1 MSTTSS
7 YPFVDIQ
14 ALVAAFGDT
23 MTQRGRTYAAED
35 RVLTLKFN
43 VETGR
48 LVGRVR
54 GSEDKIW
61 RASVTLHKTDAT
73 LGGVPIWDVDWATC
87 SCPVGVDCKHGAAL
101 IFDSNQRAVATSDV
115 LTAADL
121 ETSPETETA
130 TNGIPGLPWRQVVN
144 ELLPTI
150 DSDQEFTDVAL
161 GVEIDALHTE
171 PAGYR
176 TRFTWREATATD
188 LENHN
193 DLTVRLR
200 PLRVGARGGWI
211 KGNMN
216 WTLFD
221 LPFHQSANT
230 QFQFL
235 PEQHDALHELNQL
248 YTTSVSSL
256 GSNDVITLATINMPQ
271 MWDVLAKID
280 DAGIPLVPLQK
291 IINRVSITE
300 SARIIFDATETTDDD
315 VALSIQAQL
324 PSEALVPSGT
334 LGAIGL
340 YTIDYYPASAS
351 ADINVIPLQQPLSR
365 TVMDLIESPEPMI
378 IPADD
383 TQEFFDN
390 IYPVLAGVIPL
401 ASHDQ
406 SVELPDIPPSILELT
421 LEYFQATHQG
431 ERQDHARI
439 SARWDYL
446 GTEDQTEHRHQVL
459 EDIADELELTV
470 VPGKTTLIGAAA
482 ARFVDEAL
490 PVLQGHEYVRIV
502 ETADR
507 PAYTRLTGEPHIVI
521 NATQSEKND
530 WFDLG
535 FQVTIEDRSIPF
547 RQLFIALVRNQDSLL
562 LADGTYFSLK
572 NSAFDPLRKLL
583 EEASTLDDF
592 GADNPSISRFNAAL
606 LEDAEEAADT
616 FHADPA
622 IIAWQQALAVLRDA
636 TDIPTLKTPP
646 ALHAELRDYQHEGYE
661 WLSYL
666 YDLGLGGILADDMGL
681 GKTLQAIAMIARA
694 KAAGQTKPFLVIA
707 PSSVLAVWRDEVQRY
722 APDLE
727 VALVD
732 VSNLRRAESIAS
744 IRQRADIVVTSYA
757 IARLDEDFIAEHPWA
772 GLILDEAQFIKNHQT
787 KAHRAIRNFQA
798 GFKLAI
804 TGTPMENTLSDLWSI
819 FRLVVPGMLPR
830 YAKFRDDYL
839 RPIEAG
845 QRVARTEPAKDHD
858 VEERVQ
864 QQTRSRAAMTKLR
877 TKIRP
882 FMLRRTKES
891 VAAELPDKQEMVLQ
905 VPMEPAHE
913 QLYQQ
918 ILQRERKNVL
928 NLVADMDSNRM
939 SIFRSLTLMRM
950 LALDPSIVD
959 DEYAH
964 VPSSKLN
971 ELMDRLSEILPEG
984 HRVLIF
990 SQFTSFLARLGTQLD
1005 EREIDYAYLD
1015 GSTRNRAGA
1024 VEQFRSGDAPVF
1036 LISLRAGGFGLTL
1049 TEADYV
1055 FLLDPWWNPAV
1066 EAQAVD
1072 RAHRI
1077 GQDKNV
1083 MVYRMVS
1090 KGSIE
1095 EKVLA
1100 LQQQKVEMFAALTED
1115 DTAFAANV
1123 TADDIRAL
1131 FDDSPIGSGDAPDN
1145 VVEGS

>member
-1 MSTTSS
+1 MS

-14 ALVAAFGDT
+14 AVAAAFGDT
-23 MTQRGRTYAAED
+23 MTERGRNYAAQD

-43 VETGR
+43 EESGR

-61 RASVTLHKTDAT
+61 RASVNLRKTGGN
-73 LGGVPIWDVDWATC
+73 LGGIPVWDVDWATC

-101 IFDSNQRAVATSDV
+101 VFETNQRAVATSDV
-115 LTAADL
+115 LTAAHL
-121 ETSPETETA
+121 ESPQEA
-130 TNGIPGLPWRQVVN
+130 AGSDNGIPGLPWRQVIN

-150 DSDQEFTDVAL
+150 DSNQGFTDVGL
-161 GVEIDALHTE
+161 GVEIDALHSE

-176 TRFTWREATATD
+176 TRFTWREATPAD

-193 DLTVRLR
+193 DLTIRLR
-200 PLRVGARGGWI
+200 PLRIGARGGWI

-221 LPFHQSANT
+221 LPFHQSSHSE
-230 QFQFL
+230 FQFL

-256 GSNDVITLATINMPQ
+256 GSNDVITLSTINMPQ

-280 DAGIPLVPLQK
+280 NAGVPLVPLQK

-300 SARIIFDATETTDDD
+300 SARIIFDATETVDDD
-315 VALSIQAQL
+315 IALSIQAQL
-324 PSEALVPSGT
+324 PSEALVPAGT

-340 YTIDYYPASAS
+340 YTIDYYPDSAT
-351 ADINVIPLQQPLSR
+351 ADINVIPLKQPLTR

-383 TQEFFDN
+383 AAEFFEN
-390 IYPVLAGVIPL
+390 IYPLLAGVIPL
-401 ASHDQ
+401 ASQDH
-406 SVELPDIPPSILELT
+406 SVELPDIPPSTLELT
-421 LEYFQATHQG
+421 LEYYQATHQG
-431 ERQDHARI
+431 ERQDHVRI
-439 SARWDYL
+439 STRWDYL
-446 GTEDQTEHRHQVL
+446 GTEDQTEHRQQIL
-459 EDIADELELTV
+459 DAISDELELTT
-470 VPGKTTLIGAAA
+470 VPGKTTLVGAAA

-490 PVLQGHEYVRIV
+490 PVLQQHEHIRIV
-502 ETADR
+502 ETEDR
-507 PAYTRLTGEPHIVI
+507 PAYTRLTGDPHIVI

-535 FQVTIEDRSIPF
+535 FQVTIEERTIPF

-562 LADGTYFSLK
+562 LTDGTYFSL
-572 NSAFDPLRKLL
+572 NHPAFEPLRKLL

-592 GADNPSISRFNAAL
+592 GADNPSISRFNATL
-606 LEDAEEAADT
+606 LEDAEDVADT
-616 FHADPA
+616 FHADPT
-622 IIAWQQALAVLRDA
+622 IIEWQKALAVLRDA
-636 TDIPTLKTPP
+636 TDIPTLDAPP
-646 ALHAELRDYQHEGYE
+646 VLRAELRDYQHEGYE

-681 GKTLQAIAMIARA
+681 GKTLQTIAMIARA
-694 KAAGQTKPFLVIA
+694 KAQGEKNPFMVIA
-707 PSSVLAVWRDEVQRY
+707 PSSVLTVWRDEVERF
-722 APDLE
+722 APDLT
-727 VALVD
+727 VAVVD
-732 VSNLRRAESIAS
+732 VSNLRRAESIES
-744 IRQRADIVVTSYA
+744 IRQRADILVTSYA
-757 IARLDEDFIAEHPWA
+757 IARLDEDFISEQHWA
-772 GLILDEAQFIKNHQT
+772 GVILDEAQFVKNHQT
-787 KAHRAIRNFQA
+787 KAHRAIRNFRA

-830 YAKFRDDYL
+830 YAKFRDDFL

-845 QRVARTEPAKDHD
+845 QRVARTEPGNQD
-858 VEERVQ
+858 VDERLQ
-864 QQTRSRAAMTKLR
+864 QQTRSREAMSKLR

-905 VPMEPAHE
+905 VPMEPEHE
-913 QLYQQ
+913 KLYQS

-950 LALDPSIVD
+950 LALDPAIVD

-971 ELMDRLSEILPEG
+971 ELMSRLSEILSEG

-990 SQFTSFLARLGTQLD
+990 SQFTSFLARLGQQLD
-1005 EREIDYAYLD
+1005 QQDIDYAYLD
-1015 GSTRNRAGA
+1015 GSTRDRGA
-1024 VEQFRSGDAPVF
+1024 VVDQFRSGDAPVF

-1115 DTAFAANV
+1115 DTAFASNV

-1131 FDDSPIGSGDAPDN
+1131 FDDSPIEPDDLDDST
-1145 VVEGS
+1145 VTGTPS

>member
-1 MSTTSS
+1 MS

-14 ALVAAFGDT
+14 AVAATFGDT
-23 MTQRGRTYAAED
+23 MTERGRDYAAQD

-43 VETGR
+43 EESGR

-61 RASVTLHKTDAT
+61 RASVTLRKTDST
-73 LGGVPIWDVDWATC
+73 LGGIPVWDVDLATC

-101 IFDSNQRAVATSDV
+101 IFETNHRAVADSDV

-121 ETSPETETA
+121 DSPEIDEEPED
-130 TNGIPGLPWRQVVN
+130 GIPGLPWRQVVQ

-150 DSDQEFTDVAL
+150 DSDQEYTDVAL
-161 GVEIDALHTE
+161 GVEIDALHSE

-176 TRFTWREATATD
+176 TRFVWREATAED

-200 PLRVGARGGWI
+200 PLRIGARGGWI

-221 LPFHQSANT
+221 LPFHQSSHAE
-230 QFQFL
+230 FQFL
-235 PEQHDALHELNQL
+235 PDQHDALHELNQL

-256 GSNDVITLATINMPQ
+256 GSTDLITLATINMPQ
-271 MWDVLAKID
+271 MWDIMAKID
-280 DAGIPLVPLQK
+280 NAGIPLVPMQK
-291 IINRVSITE
+291 IINRVSLTDP
-300 SARIIFDATETTDDD
+300 ARIIFDATETDDD
-315 VALSIQAQL
+315 DIALTIQAQL
-324 PSEALVPSGT
+324 PAETLVPSGT
-334 LGAIGL
+334 LGSIGL
-340 YTIDYYPASAS
+340 YTVDYYPESAT
-351 ADINVIPLQQPLSR
+351 ADINIIPLNQPLTR

-383 TQEFFDN
+383 TQEFFEN
-390 IYPVLAGVIPL
+390 VYPILAGVIPL
-401 ASHDQ
+401 ASQDR
-406 SVELPDIPPSILELT
+406 SVELPEIPPSVLELT
-421 LEYFQATHQG
+421 LEYYQATHQG
-431 ERQDHARI
+431 ERQDHVRI
-439 SARWDYL
+439 SSRWDYL
-446 GTEDQTEHRHQVL
+446 GTEDQTEHRQRVL
-459 EDIADELELTV
+459 DEISDELELTT
-470 VPGKTTLIGAAA
+470 VPGKTTLIGADAA
-482 ARFVDEAL
+482 KFVDEAL
-490 PVLQGHEYVRIV
+490 PILQQHEHVRIV
-502 ETADR
+502 ETEDR
-507 PAYTRLTGEPHIVI
+507 PVYTRLTGEPHIVI

-535 FQVTIEDRSIPF
+535 FQVTIEDRTIPF

-562 LADGTYFSLK
+562 LSDGTYFSLDH
-572 NSAFDPLRKLL
+572 SAFEPLRRLL

-592 GADNPSISRFNAAL
+592 GADNPSISRFNATL
-606 LEDAEEAADT
+606 LEDAEEVADT
-616 FHADPA
+616 FHADPT
-622 IIAWQQALAVLRDA
+622 IIEWQKALAVLRGA
-636 TDIPTLKTPP
+636 TDIPKLAAPS
-646 ALHAELRDYQHEGYE
+646 ALRAELRDYQHEGYE

-681 GKTLQAIAMIARA
+681 GKTVQTLAMIARA
-694 KAAGQTKPFLVIA
+694 KEQGEEDPFLVIA
-707 PSSVLAVWRDEVQRY
+707 PSSVLTVWRDEVERF
-722 APDLE
+722 APDLK
-727 VALVD
+727 VAVVD
-732 VSNLRRAESIAS
+732 VSNLRRAESIES
-744 IRQRADIVVTSYA
+744 IRERADILVTSYA
-757 IARLDEDFIAEHPWA
+757 IARLDEEFLSEPHWA
-772 GLILDEAQFIKNHQT
+772 GLILDEAQFVKNYQT
-787 KAHRAIRNFQA
+787 KAHRAIRNFRA

-845 QRVARTEPAKDHD
+845 QRVARTEPGKPD
-858 VEERVQ
+858 EERADQ
-864 QQTRSRAAMTKLR
+864 QSRSREAMDTLR
-877 TKIRP
+877 RKIRP

-905 VPMEPAHE
+905 VPMEPEHE
-913 QLYQQ
+913 RLYQQ

-950 LALDPSIVD
+950 LALDPAIVD

-964 VPSSKLN
+964 IPSSKLN
-971 ELMDRLSEILPEG
+971 ELMSRLSEILPEG

-990 SQFTSFLARLGTQLD
+990 SQFTSFLARLGRELD
-1005 EREIDYAYLD
+1005 QQDIEYAYLD
-1015 GSTRNRAGA
+1015 GSTRDRGA
-1024 VEQFRSGDAPVF
+1024 VVEQFRSGDAPVF

-1100 LQQQKVEMFAALTED
+1100 LQQQKVEMFDALTED
-1115 DTAFAANV
+1115 DTAFASNV

-1131 FDDSPIGSGDAPDN
+1131 FDDSPVDLDEIQAGAISTSDT
-1145 VVEGS
+1145 

>member
-1 MSTTSS
+1 MS

-14 ALVAAFGDT
+14 ALVATFGDT
-23 MTQRGRTYAAED
+23 MTARGRNYAAED

-43 VETGR
+43 EDTGR

-61 RASVTLHKTDAT
+61 RASVTLRKSDSS
-73 LGGVPIWDVDWATC
+73 LGGIPIWDVDWATC
-87 SCPVGVDCKHGAAL
+87 SCPVGVDCKHAAAL
-101 IFDSNQRAVATSDV
+101 IFESNQRAVASSDV

-121 ETSPETETA
+121 EQSQEPEEPE
-130 TNGIPGLPWRQVVN
+130 NGIPGLPWRQVVN
-144 ELLPTI
+144 ELLPVM

-176 TRFTWREATATD
+176 TRFTWREATAEDLQNQTD
-188 LENHN
+188 L
-193 DLTVRLR
+193 TIRLR
-200 PLRVGARGGWI
+200 PLRVGARGRWI

-221 LPFHQSANT
+221 LPFHQSAHGPY
-230 QFQFL
+230 QFL
-235 PEQHDALHELNQL
+235 PEQHDALHELNRL

-280 DAGIPLVPLQK
+280 NAGIQLVPLQK
-291 IINRVSITE
+291 IINRVTITE
-300 SARIIFDATETTDDD
+300 PARIIFDATETEHDD

-324 PSEALVPSGT
+324 PSETLVPSGT

-340 YTIDYYPASAS
+340 YTIDYYAESAT
-351 ADINVIPLQQPLSR
+351 ADINVIPVAQPLSR
-365 TVMDLIESPEPMI
+365 TVMDLIESPEPML

-383 TQEFFDN
+383 TEDFFDN
-390 IYPVLAGVIPL
+390 VYPLLAGVIPL
-401 ASHDQ
+401 ASQDH
-406 SVELPDIPPSILELT
+406 SVELPDIPPSTLELT
-421 LEYFQATHQG
+421 LEYYQATHQG
-431 ERQDHARI
+431 ERQDHVRI
-439 SARWDYL
+439 SSRWDYL
-446 GTEDQTEHRHQVL
+446 GTEDQSEHQDQVL
-459 EDIADELELTV
+459 TDISDELELNT
-470 VPGKTTLIGAAA
+470 VPGKTILIGADA

-490 PVLQGHEYVRIV
+490 PTLLQHEHVRII
-502 ETADR
+502 ETEDR
-507 PAYTRLTGEPHIVI
+507 PAYTRLTGDPHIVI

-535 FQVTIEDRSIPF
+535 FQVTIEGRTIPF

-562 LADGTYFSLK
+562 LADGTYFSL
-572 NSAFDPLRKLL
+572 NHEAFDPLRKLL
-583 EEASTLDDF
+583 EEASSMDDF
-592 GADNPSISRFNAAL
+592 GVENTSISRFNAAL
-606 LEDAEEAADT
+606 LDDAEEAADA

-622 IIAWQQALAVLRDA
+622 IIEWQNALAVLRDA
-636 TDIPTLKTPP
+636 TDIPNLQVPATLQ
-646 ALHAELRDYQHEGYE
+646 AELRDYQHEGYE

-681 GKTLQAIAMIARA
+681 GKTLQSLAMIARA
-694 KAAGQTKPFLVIA
+694 KAMGEDKPFLVIA
-707 PSSVLAVWRDEVQRY
+707 PSSVLPVWRDEVERF
-722 APDLE
+722 APELR
-727 VALVD
+727 VVVVD
-732 VSNLRRAESIAS
+732 VSNLRRSETIDK
-744 IRQRADIVVTSYA
+744 IRERADIVVTSYA
-757 IARLDEDFIAEHPWA
+757 IARLDEEFIAEEPWA
-772 GLILDEAQFIKNHQT
+772 GLILDEAQFVKNHQT
-787 KAHRAIRNFQA
+787 KAHKAIRNFRA

-845 QRVARTEPAKDHD
+845 QRVARTEPGSSDD
-858 VEERVQ
+858 TEEQVQ
-864 QQTRSRAAMTKLR
+864 QKTRSREAMTKLR

-905 VPMEPAHE
+905 VQMEREHE

-928 NLVADMDSNRM
+928 NLVTDMDSNRI
-939 SIFRSLTLMRM
+939 SIFRSLTLLRM

-959 DEYAH
+959 DQYAH

-971 ELMDRLSEILPEG
+971 DLMARLAEILPEG

-990 SQFTSFLARLGTQLD
+990 SQFTSFLGRLGEQLD
-1005 EREIDYAYLD
+1005 QRDIDYAYLD
-1015 GSTRNRAGA
+1015 GSTRNRGEA
-1024 VEQFRSGDAPVF
+1024 VEQFRSGEAPVF

-1115 DTAFAANV
+1115 DTAFASNV

-1131 FDDSPIGSGDAPDN
+1131 FDDSTEDLGEITSG
-1145 VVEGS
+1145 VVEES

>member
-1 MSTTSS
+1 MSSF
-7 YPFVDIQ
+7 PFVDIQ
-14 ALVAAFGDT
+14 TVTAVFGDT
-23 MTQRGRTYAAED
+23 MTERGREYAAQD

-43 VETGR
+43 EKTGR

-54 GSEDKIW
+54 GAESKIW
-61 RASVTLHKTDAT
+61 RASVTLRKTDRT
-73 LGGVPIWDVDWATC
+73 LSGIPVWDVDWASC

-101 IFDSNQRAVATSDV
+101 IFETNQRAVASSDV

-121 ETSPETETA
+121 EAPDTDDETA
-130 TNGIPGLPWRQVVN
+130 DGIGGLSWRQVVQ
-144 ELLPTI
+144 ELLPSI
-150 DSDQEFTDVAL
+150 DSNQEFTDVAL
-161 GVEIDALHTE
+161 GVEIDALHSE

-176 TRFTWREATATD
+176 TRFVWREATAAD
-188 LENHN
+188 LEAHN

-221 LPFHQSANT
+221 LPSHQSSHT
-230 QFQFL
+230 DFQFL

-256 GSNDVITLATINMPQ
+256 GSTDVITLATINMPQ
-271 MWDVLAKID
+271 LWDILAKID
-280 DAGIPLVPLQK
+280 NAGIPLVPLQK
-291 IINRVSITE
+291 IINRVTITE
-300 SARIIFDATETTDDD
+300 PARMIFDASETEQGD
-315 VALSIQAQL
+315 VALSIRAQL
-324 PSEALVPSGT
+324 PSEAVVPSGT

-340 YTIDYYPASAS
+340 YTIDYYPESAT
-351 ADINVIPLQQPLSR
+351 ADINVMPVEQPLTR

-383 TQEFFDN
+383 TEEFFEN
-390 IYPVLAGVIPL
+390 IYPLLAGVIPL
-401 ASHDQ
+401 ASQDQ
-406 SVELPDIPPSILELT
+406 SVELPDIPPSTLELT
-421 LEYFQATHQG
+421 LEYYQATHQG
-431 ERQDHARI
+431 ERQDHVRI

-446 GTEDQTEHRHQVL
+446 GTEDQSEHRQHVL
-459 EDIADELELTV
+459 DSISDELELST

-490 PVLQGHEYVRIV
+490 PVLQQRDYVRIV
-502 ETADR
+502 ETEDR
-507 PAYTRLTGEPHIVI
+507 PAYTRLTGDPHIVI

-535 FQVTIEDRSIPF
+535 FQVTIEERTIPF

-562 LADGTYFSLK
+562 LTDGTYFSLQHE
-572 NSAFDPLRKLL
+572 AFDPLRKLL

-592 GADNPSISRFNAAL
+592 GADNPSISRFNASL
-606 LEDAEEAADT
+606 LEDAEDVADT
-616 FHADPA
+616 FHADPT
-622 IIAWQQALAVLRDA
+622 IIEWQKALAVLRDA
-636 TDIPTLKTPP
+636 KDIPSLKTP
-646 ALHAELRDYQHEGYE
+646 AMLEADLRDYQHEGYE

-681 GKTLQAIAMIARA
+681 GKTLQTVAMMARA
-694 KAAGQTKPFLVIA
+694 KEAGQQDPFLVIA
-707 PSSVLAVWRDEVQRY
+707 PSSVLTVWRDEVERF
-722 APDLE
+722 APDLN
-727 VALVD
+727 VAIVD
-732 VSNLRRAESIAS
+732 VSNLRRSESIDA
-744 IRQRADIVVTSYA
+744 IRSRADILVTSYA
-757 IARLDEDFIAEHPWA
+757 IARLDEEYLAEQDWA
-772 GLILDEAQFIKNHQT
+772 GLILDEAQFVKNHQT
-787 KAHRAIRNFQA
+787 KAHRAIRNFRAQ
-798 GFKLAI
+798 FKLAI

-830 YAKFRDDYL
+830 YAKFRDDFL

-845 QRVARTEPAKDHD
+845 QRVARTEPGNPD
-858 VEERVQ
+858 EERAE
-864 QQTRSRAAMTKLR
+864 QQTRSREAMNKLR

-891 VAAELPDKQEMVLQ
+891 VAAELPDKHEMVLQ
-905 VPMEPAHE
+905 VPMESEHE
-913 QLYQQ
+913 KLYQQ

-928 NLVADMDSNRM
+928 NLVTDMESNRM

-950 LALDPSIVD
+950 LALDPAIVD
-959 DEYAH
+959 EEYAH

-971 ELMDRLSEILPEG
+971 ELMSRLSEILPEG

-990 SQFTSFLARLGTQLD
+990 SQFTSFLARLGQELD
-1005 EREIDYAYLD
+1005 QQDIEYAYLD
-1015 GSTRNRAGA
+1015 GSTRDRGA
-1024 VEQFRSGDAPVF
+1024 VVEQFRSGDAPVF

-1115 DTAFAANV
+1115 DTAFASNV

-1131 FDDSPIGSGDAPDN
+1131 FDDSPVDLDEIQPSAISAS
-1145 VVEGS
+1145 ES

>member
-1 MSTTSS
+1 MS

-14 ALVAAFGDT
+14 ALVATFGDT
-23 MTQRGRTYAAED
+23 MAARGRDYAAED

-43 VETGR
+43 EDTGR

-61 RASVTLHKTDAT
+61 RASVTLRKTDSS
-73 LGGVPIWDVDWATC
+73 LGGIPIWDVDWATC
-87 SCPVGVDCKHGAAL
+87 SCPVGVDCKHAAAL
-101 IFDSNQRAVATSDV
+101 IFESNERAVASSDV

-121 ETSPETETA
+121 EPSQEPEEPE
-130 TNGIPGLPWRQVVN
+130 NGIPGLPWRQVVN
-144 ELLPTI
+144 ELLPVM

-176 TRFTWREATATD
+176 TRFAWREATAEDLQNQTD
-188 LENHN
+188 L
-193 DLTVRLR
+193 TIRLR
-200 PLRVGARGGWI
+200 PLRVGARGRWI

-221 LPFHQSANT
+221 LPFHQSAHGPY
-230 QFQFL
+230 QFL
-235 PEQHDALHELNQL
+235 PEQHDALHELNRL

-280 DAGIPLVPLQK
+280 NAGIQLVPLQK
-291 IINRVSITE
+291 IINRVTVTAP
-300 SARIIFDATETTDDD
+300 ARIIFDATETENDD
-315 VALSIQAQL
+315 VALRIQAQL
-324 PSEALVPSGT
+324 PTETLVPSGT

-340 YTIDYYPASAS
+340 YTIDYYAESAT
-351 ADINVIPLQQPLSR
+351 ADINVIPVAQPLSR
-365 TVMDLIESPEPMI
+365 TVMDLIESPEPML

-383 TQEFFDN
+383 TEDFFDN
-390 IYPVLAGVIPL
+390 VYPLLAGVIPL
-401 ASHDQ
+401 ASQDH
-406 SVELPDIPPSILELT
+406 SVELPDIPPSTLELT
-421 LEYFQATHQG
+421 LEYYQATHQG
-431 ERQDHARI
+431 ERQDHVRI
-439 SARWDYL
+439 SSRWDYL
-446 GTEDQTEHRHQVL
+446 GTEDQSEHQEQVL
-459 EDIADELELTV
+459 EDISDELELSS
-470 VPGKTTLIGAAA
+470 VPGKTILIGADA

-490 PVLQGHEYVRIV
+490 PALLQHEHVRVI
-502 ETADR
+502 ETEER
-507 PAYTRLTGEPHIVI
+507 PAYTRLTGDPHIVI

-535 FQVTIEDRSIPF
+535 FQVTIEERTIPF

-562 LADGTYFSLK
+562 LVDGTYFSL
-572 NSAFDPLRKLL
+572 NHEAFDPLRKLL
-583 EEASTLDDF
+583 EEASSMDDF
-592 GADNPSISRFNAAL
+592 GVENTSISRFNAAL
-606 LEDAEEAADT
+606 LDDAEDAADA

-622 IIAWQQALAVLRDA
+622 IVEWQNALSVLRDA
-636 TDIPTLKTPP
+636 ADIPKLQVPQTMQ
-646 ALHAELRDYQHEGYE
+646 AELRDYQHEGYE

-681 GKTLQAIAMIARA
+681 GKTLQSLAMIARA
-694 KAAGQTKPFLVIA
+694 KALGEQKPFLVIA
-707 PSSVLAVWRDEVQRY
+707 PSSVLPVWRDEVERFV
-722 APDLE
+722 PDLRV
-727 VALVD
+727 VAVD
-732 VSNLRRAESIAS
+732 VSNLRRSETIEK

-757 IARLDEDFIAEHPWA
+757 IARLDEEFIAEEPWA
-772 GLILDEAQFIKNHQT
+772 GLILDEAQFVKNHQT
-787 KAHRAIRNFQA
+787 KAHKAIRNFRA

-845 QRVARTEPAKDHD
+845 QRVARTEPGNTEDT
-858 VEERVQ
+858 EEQVQ
-864 QQTRSRAAMTKLR
+864 QKTRSREAMTKLR

-882 FMLRRTKES
+882 FMLRRTKEA

-905 VPMEPAHE
+905 VQMEREHE

-928 NLVADMDSNRM
+928 NLVADMDSNRI
-939 SIFRSLTLMRM
+939 SIFRSLTLLRM

-959 DEYAH
+959 DQYAH

-971 ELMDRLSEILPEG
+971 DLMARLAEILPEG

-990 SQFTSFLARLGTQLD
+990 SQFTSFLARLGEQLD
-1005 EREIDYAYLD
+1005 QRDIDYAYLD
-1015 GSTRNRAGA
+1015 GSTRNRGEA
-1024 VEQFRSGDAPVF
+1024 VEQFRSGEAPVF

-1115 DTAFAANV
+1115 DTAFASNV

-1131 FDDSPIGSGDAPDN
+1131 FDDSTEDLGEITSG
-1145 VVEGS
+1145 VIEES

>member
-1 MSTTSS
+1 MSN

-14 ALVAAFGDT
+14 AVAAAFGET
-23 MTQRGRTYAAED
+23 MTERGRQYAADD

-43 VETGR
+43 EETGR

-54 GSEDKIW
+54 GAENKIW
-61 RASVTLHKTDAT
+61 RAAVTLRKTERT
-73 LGGVPIWDVDWATC
+73 LNGIPVWDVDMATC

-101 IFDSNQRAVATSDV
+101 VFETNQRAVAESDV

-121 ETSPETETA
+121 ETPDTDDDHDD
-130 TNGIPGLPWRQVVN
+130 GIGGMPWREVVK

-150 DSDQEFTDVAL
+150 DSKQEFTDVAL
-161 GVEIDALHTE
+161 GVEIDALHSE

-176 TRFTWREATATD
+176 TRFAWREATAAD
-188 LENHN
+188 LKEHN

-200 PLRVGARGGWI
+200 PMRIGARGGWI

-221 LPFHQSANT
+221 LPFHQSSHSEF
-230 QFQFL
+230 QFQ

-256 GSNDVITLATINMPQ
+256 GSTDVITLATINMPQ
-271 MWDVLAKID
+271 LWDILAKID
-280 DAGIPLVPLQK
+280 NAGIPLVPLQK
-291 IINRVSITE
+291 IVNRVSLTPP
-300 SARIIFDATETTDDD
+300 ARIIFDATETDTDDI
-315 VALSIQAQL
+315 ALSIRAQL
-324 PSEALVPSGT
+324 PSEAVVPSGT
-334 LGAIGL
+334 LGSIGL
-340 YTIDYYPASAS
+340 YTIDYYEESGS
-351 ADINVIPLQQPLSR
+351 ADINIIPLEQPLTR

-383 TQEFFDN
+383 TEEFFEN
-390 IYPVLAGVIPL
+390 VYPVLAGVIPL
-401 ASHDQ
+401 ASQDH
-406 SVELPDIPPSILELT
+406 SVELPEIPPSTLELT
-421 LEYFQATHQG
+421 LEYYQATHLG
-431 ERQDHARI
+431 ERQDHVRI
-439 SARWDYL
+439 SSRWDYL
-446 GTEDQTEHRHQVL
+446 GTEDQSEHRQQVL
-459 EDIADELELTV
+459 DNISDELELTT
-470 VPGKTTLIGAAA
+470 VPGKTTLIGADA

-490 PVLQGHEYVRIV
+490 PVLQQRDFVRIV
-502 ETADR
+502 ETEDR
-507 PAYTRLTGEPHIVI
+507 PVYTRLTGDPHIVV

-535 FQVTIEDRSIPF
+535 FQVTIEERTIPF
-547 RQLFIALVRNQDSLL
+547 RQLFIALVRNQNSLL
-562 LADGTYFSLK
+562 LSDGTYFSLDHP
-572 NSAFDPLRKLL
+572 AFEPLRRLL

-592 GADNPSISRFNAAL
+592 GADNPSISRFNATL
-606 LEDAEEAADT
+606 LEDAEEVADT
-616 FHADPA
+616 FHADPT
-622 IIAWQQALAVLRDA
+622 IIEWQKALAVLRDA
-636 TDIPTLKTPP
+636 TDIPKLDKPDMLQ
-646 ALHAELRDYQHEGYE
+646 ADLRDYQHEGYE

-681 GKTLQAIAMIARA
+681 GKTLQTLAMIARA
-694 KAAGQTKPFLVIA
+694 KERGEENPFMVIA
-707 PSSVLAVWRDEVQRY
+707 PSSVLAVWRDEVERF
-722 APDLE
+722 APDLTVE
-727 VALVD
+727 VVD
-732 VSNLRRAESIAS
+732 MSNLRRTESIES
-744 IRQRADIVVTSYA
+744 IRQRADILVTSYA
-757 IARLDEDFIAEHPWA
+757 IARLDEEFLSEHYWA
-772 GLILDEAQFIKNHQT
+772 GLILDEAQFVKNHQT

-830 YAKFRDDYL
+830 YAKFRDDFL

-845 QRVARTEPAKDHD
+845 QRVARTEPGKHD
-858 VEERVQ
+858 DEERADHHA
-864 QQTRSRAAMTKLR
+864 RSRAAMAKLR

-905 VPMEPAHE
+905 VPMEPEHE
-913 QLYQQ
+913 KLYQQ

-928 NLVADMDSNRM
+928 NLVTDMESNRM

-950 LALDPSIVD
+950 LALDPAIVD

-971 ELMDRLSEILPEG
+971 ELMSRLSEILPEG

-990 SQFTSFLARLGTQLD
+990 SQFTSFLARLGAELEQQD
-1005 EREIDYAYLD
+1005 IEYAYLD
-1015 GSTRNRAGA
+1015 GSTRDRGA
-1024 VEQFRSGDAPVF
+1024 VVEQFRSGDAPVF

-1100 LQQQKVEMFAALTED
+1100 LQQQKTEMFAALTED
-1115 DTAFAANV
+1115 DTAFASNV

-1131 FDDSPIGSGDAPDN
+1131 FDENP
-1145 VVEGS
+1145 VELDEMQVSAITTSDT

>member
-1 MSTTSS
+1 MNS
-7 YPFVDIQ
+7 PFVDIQ
-14 ALVAAFGDT
+14 ALVATFGDT
-23 MTQRGRTYAAED
+23 MTERGRDYAADD

-43 VETGR
+43 EETGR

-61 RASVTLHKTDAT
+61 RASVTLRKTDAT
-73 LGGVPIWDVDWATC
+73 LGGIAVWDVDGASC

-101 IFDSNQRAVATSDV
+101 IFDSNERAVASSDV

-121 ETSPETETA
+121 ETSPQPEESG
-130 TNGIPGLPWRQVVN
+130 NGIPGLPWRQVVT

-171 PAGYR
+171 PSGYR
-176 TRFTWREATATD
+176 TRFIWREASGAD
-188 LENHN
+188 LEHQN

-216 WTLFD
+216 WTMFD
-221 LPFHQSANT
+221 LPFHQSAHGEY
-230 QFQFL
+230 QFL

-248 YTTSVSSL
+248 YTSSVSSL

-280 DAGIPLVPLQK
+280 NAGVPLVPLQK

-300 SARIIFDATETTDDD
+300 PARMIFDATETDTDD

-324 PSEALVPSGT
+324 PSETLTPSGT
-334 LGAIGL
+334 LGSIGL
-340 YTIDYYPASAS
+340 YTIDFYPDSAT
-351 ADINVIPLQQPLSR
+351 ADINVIPVSQPLTR
-365 TVMDLIESPEPMI
+365 TVMDLIDSPEPML

-383 TQEFFDN
+383 TQEFFDT
-390 IYPVLAGVIPL
+390 IYPLLAGVIPL

-406 SVELPDIPPSILELT
+406 SVELPDIPPSTLELT
-421 LEYFQATHQG
+421 LEYYQATHQG
-431 ERQDHARI
+431 ERQDHVRI

-446 GTEDQTEHRHQVL
+446 GTEDQSEHQHQVL
-459 EDIADELELTV
+459 ADISDDLELAAI
-470 VPGKTTLIGAAA
+470 PGKTTLVGADA

-490 PVLQGHEYVRIV
+490 PKLQQHEHLRIV
-502 ETADR
+502 ENETR

-535 FQVTIEDRSIPF
+535 FQVTIEDRTIPF

-562 LADGTYFSLK
+562 LTDGTYFSLK
-572 NSAFDPLRKLL
+572 NDAFDPLRKLL
-583 EEASTLDDF
+583 EEASSMDDF
-592 GADNPSISRFNAAL
+592 GAENTSISRFNSTL
-606 LEDAEEAADT
+606 LDDAEDAADA

-622 IIAWQQALAVLRDA
+622 IVEWQQALAVLREA
-636 TDIPTLKTPP
+636 TDIPKLQVPEK
-646 ALHAELRDYQHEGYE
+646 LQAELRDYQQEGFE

-681 GKTLQAIAMIARA
+681 GKTLQSLAMIARA
-694 KAAGQTKPFLVIA
+694 KAKGEDKPFLVIA
-707 PSSVLAVWRDEVQRY
+707 PSSVLPVWREEVERF
-722 APDLE
+722 APDLRV
-727 VALVD
+727 VAVD
-732 VSNLRRAESIAS
+732 VSNLRRAETLAS
-744 IRQRADIVVTSYA
+744 IRERADIVVTSYA
-757 IARLDEDFIAEHPWA
+757 IARLDEDYLAEEPWA
-772 GLILDEAQFIKNHQT
+772 GLILDEAQFVKNHQT
-787 KAHRAIRNFQA
+787 KAHRAIRSFRA

-830 YAKFRDDYL
+830 FAKFRDDYL

-845 QRVARTEPAKDHD
+845 QRVARTEPGTNDD
-858 VEERVQ
+858 VEQQVQ
-864 QQTRSRAAMTKLR
+864 QQTRSREAMTKLR

-905 VPMEPAHE
+905 VQMEQEHE

-928 NLVADMDSNRM
+928 NLVSDMDSNRI
-939 SIFRSLTLMRM
+939 SIFRSLTLLRM

-959 DEYAH
+959 DQYAH

-971 ELMDRLSEILPEG
+971 DLMARLTEILPEG

-990 SQFTSFLARLGTQLD
+990 SQFTSFLARLGQQLD
-1005 EREIDYAYLD
+1005 QRDIDYAYLD
-1015 GSTRNRAGA
+1015 GSTRNRGDA
-1024 VEQFRSGDAPVF
+1024 VDQFRSGDAPVF

-1115 DTAFAANV
+1115 DTAFASNV
-1123 TADDIRAL
+1123 TAEDIRAL
-1131 FDDSPIGSGDAPDN
+1131 FDDSPVDLTEMTGDE
-1145 VVEGS
+1145 VEDSAK

>member
-1 MSTTSS
+1 MSS

-14 ALVAAFGDT
+14 TVAAAFGDT
-23 MTQRGRTYAAED
+23 MTERGRSYAAQD

-43 VETGR
+43 EESGR

-61 RASVTLHKTDAT
+61 RASVTLRQTERS
-73 LGGVPIWDVDWATC
+73 LGGIPVWDVEWASCT
-87 SCPVGVDCKHGAAL
+87 CPVGVDCKHGAAL
-101 IFDSNQRAVATSDV
+101 VFETNQRAIASSDV

-121 ETSPETETA
+121 EAPASTDDA
-130 TNGIPGLPWRQVVN
+130 DHGIPGLSWRQVVQ

-150 DSDQEFTDVAL
+150 DSTQDFTDVAL
-161 GVEIDALHTE
+161 GVEIDALHSE

-176 TRFTWREATATD
+176 TRFAWREATSED
-188 LENHN
+188 LEHHN

-200 PLRVGARGGWI
+200 PLRIGARGGWI

-221 LPFHQSANT
+221 LPFHQSSHT
-230 QFQFL
+230 DFQFL
-235 PEQHDALHELNQL
+235 PDQHDALHELNRL

-256 GSNDVITLATINMPQ
+256 GSTDVITLATINMPQ
-271 MWDVLAKID
+271 LWDIMDKID
-280 DAGIPLVPLQK
+280 NAGIPLVPLQK

-300 SARIIFDATETTDDD
+300 PARIIFDAAETENAD
-315 VALSIQAQL
+315 VALSIRAQL
-324 PSEALVPSGT
+324 PTEAVKPSGT

-340 YTIDYYPASAS
+340 YTIDYYPDAGS
-351 ADINVIPLQQPLSR
+351 ADINVLPLEQPLTR
-365 TVMDLIESPEPMI
+365 TVMDLIESPEPMT
-378 IPADD
+378 IPAED
-383 TQEFFDN
+383 TEEFFDN
-390 IYPVLAGVIPL
+390 VYPILAGVIPL
-401 ASHDQ
+401 ASQDQ
-406 SVELPDIPPSILELT
+406 SVELPEIPPSTLELT
-421 LEYFQATHQG
+421 LEYYQATHQG
-431 ERQDHARI
+431 ERQDHVRI
-439 SARWDYL
+439 SSRWDYL
-446 GTEDQTEHRHQVL
+446 GTEDQTEHRQQVL
-459 EDIADELELTV
+459 DSISEELELTA

-490 PVLQGHEYVRIV
+490 PVIQQRPYVRIV
-502 ETADR
+502 ETEDR
-507 PAYTRLTGEPHIVI
+507 PAYTRLTGDPHIVI

-535 FQVTIEDRSIPF
+535 FQVTIEERTIPF

-562 LADGTYFSLK
+562 LTDGTYFSL
-572 NSAFDPLRKLL
+572 NHPAFEPLRKLL

-592 GADNPSISRFNAAL
+592 GADNPSISRFNASL
-606 LEDAEEAADT
+606 LEDAEGVADT
-616 FHADPA
+616 FHADPT
-622 IIAWQQALAVLRDA
+622 IIEWQKALAVLRNAD
-636 TDIPTLKTPP
+636 DIPTLDTPP
-646 ALHAELRDYQHEGYE
+646 TLQADLRDYQHEGYE

-681 GKTLQAIAMIARA
+681 GKTVQTLAMMARA
-694 KAAGQTKPFLVIA
+694 KELGEEDPFLVIA
-707 PSSVLAVWRDEVQRY
+707 PSSVLTVWRDEVERF
-722 APDLE
+722 APHLK
-727 VALVD
+727 VAVVD
-732 VSNLRRAESIAS
+732 VSNLRRSESIEA
-744 IRQRADIVVTSYA
+744 IRQRADILVTSYA
-757 IARLDEDFIAEHPWA
+757 IARLDEDYLAEQDWA
-772 GLILDEAQFIKNHQT
+772 GLILDEAQFVKNHQT
-787 KAHRAIRNFQA
+787 KAHRAIRNFRA

-804 TGTPMENTLSDLWSI
+804 TGTPMENTLADLWSI

-830 YAKFRDDYL
+830 YSKFRDDFL

-845 QRVARTEPAKDHD
+845 QRVARTEPGTSD
-858 VEERVQ
+858 EERAD
-864 QQTRSRAAMTKLR
+864 QQTRSREAMDKLR

-905 VPMEPAHE
+905 VPMEPEHDK
-913 QLYQQ
+913 LYQQ

-928 NLVADMDSNRM
+928 NLVTDMESNRM

-950 LALDPSIVD
+950 LALDPAIVD

-971 ELMDRLSEILPEG
+971 ELMSRLSEILPEG

-990 SQFTSFLARLGTQLD
+990 SQFTSFLARLGQELD
-1005 EREIDYAYLD
+1005 GQDIDYAYLD
-1015 GSTRNRAGA
+1015 GSTRDRGA
-1024 VEQFRSGDAPVF
+1024 VVEQFRSGDAPVF

-1100 LQQQKVEMFAALTED
+1100 LQQQKVEMFDALTED
-1115 DTAFAANV
+1115 DTAFSTNV
-1123 TADDIRAL
+1123 TAEDIRAL
-1131 FDDSPIGSGDAPDN
+1131 FDDSPIDLEEIQAGAITGSD
-1145 VVEGS
+1145 S

>member
-1 MSTTSS
+1 MS

-23 MTQRGRTYAAED
+23 MTQRGRKYAADD
-35 RVLTLKFN
+35 RVMTLKFN
-43 VETGR
+43 DDTGR
-48 LVGRVR
+48 LVGRVK
-54 GSEDKIW
+54 GSEDKIY
-61 RASVTLHKTDAT
+61 RAAVTLRKTDRT
-73 LGGVPIWDVDWATC
+73 LGGVSIWDIDYATC

-101 IFDSNQRAVATSDV
+101 IFESNQRAVADSAV

-121 ETSPETETA
+121 EGSREPEAPEH
-130 TNGIPGLPWRQVVN
+130 GVPGLPWRQVVN

-150 DSDQEFTDVAL
+150 DSNQEFTDVAL

-171 PAGYR
+171 PSGYR
-176 TRFTWREATATD
+176 TRFTWREATPDD
-188 LENHN
+188 LEHQN

-200 PLRVGARGGWI
+200 PLRIGARGGWI

-221 LPFHQSANT
+221 LPFHQSAHGE
-230 QFQFL
+230 FQFL

-256 GSNDVITLATINMPQ
+256 GSTDVITLATINMPQ

-280 DAGIPLVPLQK
+280 NAGIPLVPLQK
-291 IINRVSITE
+291 IINRVTITE
-300 SARIIFDATETTDDD
+300 AARIIFDAAETADDD
-315 VALSIQAQL
+315 IALNIQAQL
-324 PSEALVPSGT
+324 PSEALEPSGT

-340 YTIDYYPASAS
+340 YTIDYYPESAT
-351 ADINVIPLQQPLSR
+351 ADINVIPLKQPLTR
-365 TVMDLIESPEPMI
+365 TVMDLIESPDPMI

-383 TQEFFDN
+383 TEEFFDN
-390 IYPVLAGVIPL
+390 IYPILAGVIPL

-406 SVELPDIPPSILELT
+406 SVELPDIPPSTLELT
-421 LEYFQATHQG
+421 LEYYQATHQG
-431 ERQDHARI
+431 ERQDHVRI
-439 SARWDYL
+439 SAQWNYL

-459 EDIADELELTV
+459 QEVEDHVELTA

-490 PVLQGHEYVRIV
+490 PDLQQHEHVRIV
-502 ETADR
+502 ETEDR
-507 PAYTRLTGEPHIVI
+507 PVYTRLTGEPHIAI
-521 NATQSEKND
+521 NATPSEKND

-535 FQVTIEDRSIPF
+535 FQVTIEERTIPF

-562 LADGTYFSLK
+562 LSDGTYFSLQH
-572 NSAFDPLRKLL
+572 SAFQPLRKLL
-583 EEASTLDDF
+583 EEAAALDDF
-592 GADNPSISRFNAAL
+592 AADNPSISRFNATL
-606 LEDAEEAADT
+606 LEDAEEVADAFT
-616 FHADPA
+616 ADPT
-622 IIAWQQALAVLRDA
+622 IVAWQKALAVLRDA
-636 TDIPTLKTPP
+636 KDIPALQKPA

-681 GKTLQAIAMIARA
+681 GKTLQTIAMIARA
-694 KAAGQTKPFLVIA
+694 KALGEKHPFLVIA
-707 PSSVLAVWRDEVQRY
+707 PSSVLTVWRDEVERF
-722 APDLE
+722 APDLS
-727 VALVD
+727 VAVVD
-732 VSNLRRAESIAS
+732 VSNLRRNESIGS
-744 IRQRADIVVTSYA
+744 IRDRADIVVTSYA
-757 IARLDEDFIAEHPWA
+757 IARLDEDFLAEEQWA
-772 GLILDEAQFIKNHQT
+772 GLILDEAQFVKNHQT
-787 KAHRAIRNFQA
+787 KAHRAIRNFKA

-830 YAKFRDDYL
+830 FAKFRDDYL

-845 QRVARTEPAKDHD
+845 QRVARTEPSTDND

-864 QQTRSRAAMTKLR
+864 QQTRSREAMTKLR

-891 VAAELPDKQEMVLQ
+891 VAAELPDKQEMVLR
-905 VPMEPAHE
+905 VPMEPEHE
-913 QLYQQ
+913 KLYQQ
-918 ILQRERKNVL
+918 ILQRERKSVL

-950 LALDPSIVD
+950 LALDPAIVD
-959 DEYAH
+959 EEHAH

-971 ELMDRLSEILPEG
+971 ELMSRLSEILPEG

-990 SQFTSFLARLGTQLD
+990 SQFTSFLARLGQQLD

-1015 GSTRNRAGA
+1015 GSTRDRAA
-1024 VEQFRSGDAPVF
+1024 VVEEFRSGEAPVF

-1077 GQDKNV
+1077 GQEKNV

-1115 DTAFAANV
+1115 DTAFASSV

-1131 FDDSPIGSGDAPDN
+1131 FDDSPVDLADMQED
-1145 VVEGS
+1145 VVQGTGE

>member
-1 MSTTSS
+1 MS

-14 ALVAAFGDT
+14 AVAAAFGDT
-23 MTQRGRTYAAED
+23 MTERGRNYAAQD

-43 VETGR
+43 EESGR

-61 RASVTLHKTDAT
+61 RASVNLRKTGGN
-73 LGGVPIWDVDWATC
+73 LGGIPVWDVDWATC

-101 IFDSNQRAVATSDV
+101 VFETNQRAVATSDV
-115 LTAADL
+115 LTAAHL
-121 ETSPETETA
+121 ESPQEA
-130 TNGIPGLPWRQVVN
+130 AGSDNGIPGLPWRQVIN

-150 DSDQEFTDVAL
+150 DSNQGFTDVGL
-161 GVEIDALHTE
+161 GVEIDALHSE

-176 TRFTWREATATD
+176 TRFTWREATPAD

-193 DLTVRLR
+193 DLTIRLR
-200 PLRVGARGGWI
+200 PLRIGARGGWI

-221 LPFHQSANT
+221 LPFHQSSHSE
-230 QFQFL
+230 FQFL

-256 GSNDVITLATINMPQ
+256 GSNDVITLSTINMPQ

-280 DAGIPLVPLQK
+280 NAGVPLVPLQK

-300 SARIIFDATETTDDD
+300 SARIIFDATETVDDD
-315 VALSIQAQL
+315 IALSIQAQL
-324 PSEALVPSGT
+324 PSEALVPAGT

-340 YTIDYYPASAS
+340 YTIDYYPDSAT
-351 ADINVIPLQQPLSR
+351 ADINVIPLKQPLTR

-383 TQEFFDN
+383 AAEFFEN
-390 IYPVLAGVIPL
+390 IYPLLAGVIPL
-401 ASHDQ
+401 ASQDH
-406 SVELPDIPPSILELT
+406 SVELPDIPPSTLELT
-421 LEYFQATHQG
+421 LEYYQATHQG
-431 ERQDHARI
+431 ERQDHVRI
-439 SARWDYL
+439 STRWDYL
-446 GTEDQTEHRHQVL
+446 GTEDQTEHRQQIL
-459 EDIADELELTV
+459 DAISDELELTT
-470 VPGKTTLIGAAA
+470 VPGKTTLVGAAA

-490 PVLQGHEYVRIV
+490 PVLQQHEHIRIV
-502 ETADR
+502 ETEDR
-507 PAYTRLTGEPHIVI
+507 PAYTRLTGDPHIVI

-535 FQVTIEDRSIPF
+535 FQVTIEERTIPF

-562 LADGTYFSLK
+562 LTDGTYFSL
-572 NSAFDPLRKLL
+572 NHPAFEPLRKLL

-592 GADNPSISRFNAAL
+592 GADNPSISRFNATL
-606 LEDAEEAADT
+606 LEDAEDVADT
-616 FHADPA
+616 FHADPT
-622 IIAWQQALAVLRDA
+622 IIEWQKALAVLRDA
-636 TDIPTLKTPP
+636 TDIPTLEAPSV
-646 ALHAELRDYQHEGYE
+646 LRAELRDYQHEGYE

-681 GKTLQAIAMIARA
+681 GKTLQTIAMIARA
-694 KAAGQTKPFLVIA
+694 KAQGEKNPFMVIA
-707 PSSVLAVWRDEVQRY
+707 PSSVLTVWRDEVERF
-722 APDLE
+722 APDLT
-727 VALVD
+727 VAVVD
-732 VSNLRRAESIAS
+732 VSNLRRAESIES
-744 IRQRADIVVTSYA
+744 IRQRADILVTSYA
-757 IARLDEDFIAEHPWA
+757 IARLDEDFISEQHWA
-772 GLILDEAQFIKNHQT
+772 GVILDEAQFVKNHQT
-787 KAHRAIRNFQA
+787 KAHRAIRNFRA

-830 YAKFRDDYL
+830 YAKFRDDFL

-845 QRVARTEPAKDHD
+845 QRVARTEPGNQD
-858 VEERVQ
+858 VDERLQ
-864 QQTRSRAAMTKLR
+864 QQTRSREAMSKLR

-891 VAAELPDKQEMVLQ
+891 VAAELPAKQEMVLQ
-905 VPMEPAHE
+905 VPMEPEHE
-913 QLYQQ
+913 KLYQS

-950 LALDPSIVD
+950 LALDPAIVD

-971 ELMDRLSEILPEG
+971 ELMSRLSEILSEG

-990 SQFTSFLARLGTQLD
+990 SQFTSFLARLGQQLD
-1005 EREIDYAYLD
+1005 QQDIDYAYLD
-1015 GSTRNRAGA
+1015 GSTRDRGA
-1024 VEQFRSGDAPVF
+1024 VVDQFRSGDAPVF

-1115 DTAFAANV
+1115 DTAFASNV

-1131 FDDSPIGSGDAPDN
+1131 FDDSPIEPDDLDDST
-1145 VVEGS
+1145 VTGTPS

>member
-1 MSTTSS
+1 MS

-14 ALVAAFGDT
+14 ALVATFGDT
-23 MTQRGRTYAAED
+23 MAERGRSYVAQD

-43 VETGR
+43 EETGR

-61 RASVTLHKTDAT
+61 RASVTLRKTDGS
-73 LGGVPIWDVDWATC
+73 LGGIPIWDVDWATC
-87 SCPVGVDCKHGAAL
+87 SCPVGLDCKHAAAL
-101 IFDSNQRAVATSDV
+101 IFESNQRTVATSDV

-121 ETSPETETA
+121 EQSHEPQDSEA
-130 TNGIPGLPWRQVVN
+130 GIPGLSWRQVVN
-144 ELLPTI
+144 ELLPVI

-171 PAGYR
+171 PSGYR
-176 TRFTWREATATD
+176 TRFVWREATASD
-188 LENHN
+188 LENQT

-200 PLRVGARGGWI
+200 PLRVGARGRWI

-216 WTLFD
+216 WTMFD
-221 LPFHQSANT
+221 LPFHQSAHGEY
-230 QFQFL
+230 QFL
-235 PEQHDALHELNQL
+235 PEQHDALHELNRL
-248 YTTSVSSL
+248 YTSSVSSL

-271 MWDVLAKID
+271 MWDVLDKID
-280 DAGIPLVPLQK
+280 NAGIQLVPLQK
-291 IINRVSITE
+291 IINRVTITE
-300 SARIIFDATETTDDD
+300 PARMIFDAAENEQED

-324 PSEALVPSGT
+324 PSETLIPSGT

-340 YTIDYYPASAS
+340 YTIDFYPESAT
-351 ADINVIPLQQPLSR
+351 ADINVIPVAQPLSR
-365 TVMDLIESPEPMI
+365 TVMDLIESPEPML

-383 TQEFFDN
+383 TQDFFDN
-390 IYPVLAGVIPL
+390 VYPLLAGVIPL
-401 ASHDQ
+401 ASQDH
-406 SVELPDIPPSILELT
+406 SVDLPDIPPSTLELT
-421 LEYFQATHQG
+421 LEYYQATHQG
-431 ERQDHARI
+431 ERQDHVRI
-439 SARWDYL
+439 SSRWDYL
-446 GTEDQTEHRHQVL
+446 GTEDQTEHQNQVL
-459 EDIADELELTV
+459 AEISDDIDLGT
-470 VPGKTTLIGAAA
+470 VPGKTILVGADA
-482 ARFVDEAL
+482 ARFVDESL
-490 PVLQGHEYVRIV
+490 PELLQHEYVRIV
-502 ETADR
+502 ETEER

-535 FQVTIEDRSIPF
+535 FQVTIEERTIPF
-547 RQLFIALVRNQDSLL
+547 RQLFIALVRNQNSLL
-562 LADGTYFSLK
+562 LTDGTYFSLD
-572 NSAFDPLRKLL
+572 NEAFDPLRKLL
-583 EEASTLDDF
+583 EEASTMDDF
-592 GADNPSISRFNAAL
+592 GVESTAISRFNSAL
-606 LEDAEEAADT
+606 LDDAEEAADA

-622 IIAWQQALAVLRDA
+622 IVEWQNALAVLREA
-636 TDIPTLKTPP
+636 TDIPKLDVP
-646 ALHAELRDYQHEGYE
+646 AMLDAELRDYQHEGYE

-681 GKTLQAIAMIARA
+681 GKTLQSLAMIARA
-694 KAAGQTKPFLVIA
+694 KAQGEQRPFLVIA
-707 PSSVLAVWRDEVQRY
+707 PSSVLPVWRDEVERF
-722 APDLE
+722 APGLR
-727 VALVD
+727 VVVVD
-732 VSNLRRAESIAS
+732 VSNLRRSETIDA
-744 IRQRADIVVTSYA
+744 IRERADVVVTSYS
-757 IARLDEDFIAEHPWA
+757 IARLDEAFLSEDPWA
-772 GLILDEAQFIKNHQT
+772 GLILDEAQFVKNHQT
-787 KAHRAIRNFQA
+787 KAHKAIRNFRA

-830 YAKFRDDYL
+830 FAKFRDDYL

-845 QRVARTEPAKDHD
+845 QRVARTEPGKTDD
-858 VEERVQ
+858 VETQVQ
-864 QQTRSRAAMTKLR
+864 RQTRSREAMTKLR
-877 TKIRP
+877 TKIRL

-891 VAAELPDKQEMVLQ
+891 VAAELPEKQEMVLQ
-905 VPMEPAHE
+905 VQMEREHE

-928 NLVADMDSNRM
+928 NLVADMDSNRI
-939 SIFRSLTLMRM
+939 SIFRSLTLLRM

-959 DEYAH
+959 DQYAH

-971 ELMDRLSEILPEG
+971 ELMSRLTEILPEG

-990 SQFTSFLARLGTQLD
+990 SQFTSFLGRLGEQLD
-1005 EREIDYAYLD
+1005 QRDIDYAYLD
-1015 GSTRNRAGA
+1015 GSTRNRGEA
-1024 VEQFRSGDAPVF
+1024 VEQFRAGDAPVF

-1100 LQQQKVEMFAALTED
+1100 LQQQKIEMFAALTED
-1115 DTAFAANV
+1115 DTAFASNV
-1123 TADDIRAL
+1123 TAEDIRAL
-1131 FDDSPIGSGDAPDN
+1131 FDDSPVDLGDMT
-1145 VVEGS
+1145 EGIEDDS

>member
-1 MSTTSS
+1 MS

-14 ALVAAFGDT
+14 ALVATFGDT
-23 MTQRGRTYAAED
+23 MTARGRNYAAED

-43 VETGR
+43 EDTGR

-61 RASVTLHKTDAT
+61 RASVTLRKSDSS
-73 LGGVPIWDVDWATC
+73 LGGIPIWDVDWATC
-87 SCPVGVDCKHGAAL
+87 SCPVGVDCKHAAAL
-101 IFDSNQRAVATSDV
+101 IFESNQRAVASSDV

-121 ETSPETETA
+121 EQSQEPEEPE
-130 TNGIPGLPWRQVVN
+130 NGIPGLPWRQVVN
-144 ELLPTI
+144 ELLPVM

-176 TRFTWREATATD
+176 TRFTWREATAEDLQNQTD
-188 LENHN
+188 L
-193 DLTVRLR
+193 TIRLR
-200 PLRVGARGGWI
+200 PLRVGARGRWI

-221 LPFHQSANT
+221 LPFHQSAHGPY
-230 QFQFL
+230 QFL
-235 PEQHDALHELNQL
+235 PEQHDALHELNRL

-280 DAGIPLVPLQK
+280 NAGIQLVPLQK
-291 IINRVSITE
+291 IINRVTITE
-300 SARIIFDATETTDDD
+300 PARIIFDATETEHDD

-324 PSEALVPSGT
+324 PSETLVPSGT

-340 YTIDYYPASAS
+340 YTIDYYAESAT
-351 ADINVIPLQQPLSR
+351 ADINVIPVAQPLSR
-365 TVMDLIESPEPMI
+365 TVMDLIESPEPML

-383 TQEFFDN
+383 TEDFFDN
-390 IYPVLAGVIPL
+390 VYPLLAGVIPL
-401 ASHDQ
+401 ASQDH
-406 SVELPDIPPSILELT
+406 SVELPDIPPSTLELT
-421 LEYFQATHQG
+421 LEYYQATHQG
-431 ERQDHARI
+431 ERQDHVRI
-439 SARWDYL
+439 SSRWDYL
-446 GTEDQTEHRHQVL
+446 GTEDQSEHQDQVL
-459 EDIADELELTV
+459 TDISDELELNT
-470 VPGKTTLIGAAA
+470 VPGKTILIGADA

-490 PVLQGHEYVRIV
+490 PTLLQHEHVRII
-502 ETADR
+502 ETEDR
-507 PAYTRLTGEPHIVI
+507 PAYTRLTGDPHIVI

-535 FQVTIEDRSIPF
+535 FQVTIEGRTIPF

-562 LADGTYFSLK
+562 LADGTYFSL
-572 NSAFDPLRKLL
+572 NHEAFDPLRKLL
-583 EEASTLDDF
+583 EEASSMDDF
-592 GADNPSISRFNAAL
+592 GVENTSISRFNAAL
-606 LEDAEEAADT
+606 LDDAEEAADA

-622 IIAWQQALAVLRDA
+622 IIEWQNALAVLRDA
-636 TDIPTLKTPP
+636 TDIPNLQVPATLQ
-646 ALHAELRDYQHEGYE
+646 AELRDYQHEGYE

-681 GKTLQAIAMIARA
+681 GKTLQSLAMIARA
-694 KAAGQTKPFLVIA
+694 KAMGEDKPFLVIA
-707 PSSVLAVWRDEVQRY
+707 PSSVLPVWRDEVERF
-722 APDLE
+722 APELR
-727 VALVD
+727 VVVVD
-732 VSNLRRAESIAS
+732 VSNLRRSETIDK
-744 IRQRADIVVTSYA
+744 IRERADIVVTSYA
-757 IARLDEDFIAEHPWA
+757 IARLDEEFIAEEPWA
-772 GLILDEAQFIKNHQT
+772 GLILDEAQFVKNHQT
-787 KAHRAIRNFQA
+787 KAHKAIRNFRA

-845 QRVARTEPAKDHD
+845 QRVARTEPGSSDD
-858 VEERVQ
+858 TEEQVQ
-864 QQTRSRAAMTKLR
+864 QKTRSREAMTKLR

-905 VPMEPAHE
+905 VQMEREHE

-928 NLVADMDSNRM
+928 NLVTDMDSNRI
-939 SIFRSLTLMRM
+939 SIFRSLTLLRM

-959 DEYAH
+959 DQYAH

-971 ELMDRLSEILPEG
+971 DLMARLAEILPEG

-990 SQFTSFLARLGTQLD
+990 SQFTSFLGRLGEQLD
-1005 EREIDYAYLD
+1005 QRDIEYAYLD
-1015 GSTRNRAGA
+1015 GSTRNRGEA
-1024 VEQFRSGDAPVF
+1024 VEQFRSGEAPVF

-1115 DTAFAANV
+1115 DTAFASNV

-1131 FDDSPIGSGDAPDN
+1131 FDDSTEDLGEITSG
-1145 VVEGS
+1145 VVEES

>member
-1 MSTTSS
+1 MSSF
-7 YPFVDIQ
+7 PFVDIQ
-14 ALVAAFGDT
+14 NVAAVFGDT
-23 MTQRGRTYAAED
+23 MTERGRNYAAED
-35 RVLTLKFN
+35 RVLTLKFS
-43 VETGR
+43 ESSGR

-54 GSEDKIW
+54 GAERKIW
-61 RASVTLHKTDAT
+61 RASVTLRKTERT
-73 LGGVPIWDVDWATC
+73 LSGIPVWDVEWASC

-101 IFDSNQRAVATSDV
+101 IFETNQRAVAASDV
-115 LTAADL
+115 LTAAEL
-121 ETSPETETA
+121 EAPEPDDEPA
-130 TNGIPGLPWRQVVN
+130 DGIGGLSWRQVVQ
-144 ELLPTI
+144 ELLPSI
-150 DSDQEFTDVAL
+150 DSNQEFTDVAL
-161 GVEIDALHTE
+161 GVEIDALHSE

-176 TRFTWREATATD
+176 TRYVWREATAHD
-188 LENHN
+188 LEEHN

-221 LPFHQSANT
+221 LPSHQSSHT
-230 QFQFL
+230 EFQFI
-235 PEQHDALHELNQL
+235 PEQHDALHELNRL

-256 GSNDVITLATINMPQ
+256 GSTDVITLATINMPQ
-271 MWDVLAKID
+271 LWDILTKID
-280 DAGIPLVPLQK
+280 NAGIPLVPLQK
-291 IINRVSITE
+291 IINRVTITE
-300 SARIIFDATETTDDD
+300 PARMIFDATETDQGD
-315 VALSIQAQL
+315 VALSIRAQL
-324 PSEALVPSGT
+324 AAEAVVPSGT

-340 YTIDYYPASAS
+340 YTIDFYPDSAS
-351 ADINVIPLQQPLSR
+351 ADITVMPVEQALTR
-365 TVMDLIESPEPMI
+365 TVMDLIESPEPMV
-378 IPADD
+378 IPADE
-383 TQEFFDN
+383 TEEFFDN
-390 IYPVLAGVIPL
+390 IYPLLAGVIPL
-401 ASHDQ
+401 ASQDH
-406 SVELPDIPPSILELT
+406 SVELPEIPPSTLELT
-421 LEYFQATHQG
+421 LEYYQATHQG
-431 ERQDHARI
+431 ERQDHVRI
-439 SARWDYL
+439 SSRWDYL
-446 GTEDQTEHRHQVL
+446 GTEDQSEHRQQVL
-459 EDIADELELTV
+459 DSIADELELTT
-470 VPGKTTLIGAAA
+470 VPGKATLIGAAA

-490 PVLQGHEYVRIV
+490 PKLQQREHVRII
-502 ETADR
+502 ETEDR
-507 PAYTRLTGEPHIVI
+507 PAYTRLTGDPHIVI

-535 FQVTIEDRSIPF
+535 FQVTIEDRTIPF

-562 LADGTYFSLK
+562 LSDGTYFSLQHE
-572 NSAFDPLRKLL
+572 AFDPLRKLL

-606 LEDAEEAADT
+606 LEDAEDVADT
-616 FHADPA
+616 FHADPT
-622 IIAWQQALAVLRDA
+622 IVEWQKALAVLRDA
-636 TDIPTLKTPP
+636 KDIPARNMPDMLR
-646 ALHAELRDYQHEGYE
+646 ADLRDYQHEGYE

-681 GKTLQAIAMIARA
+681 GKTLQTVAMMARA
-694 KAAGQTKPFLVIA
+694 KEAGEQEPFLVIA
-707 PSSVLAVWRDEVQRY
+707 PSSVLTVWRDEVERF

-727 VALVD
+727 VAIID
-732 VSNLRRAESIAS
+732 VSNLRRSESIEA
-744 IRQRADIVVTSYA
+744 IRSRADILVTSYA
-757 IARLDEDFIAEHPWA
+757 IARLDEEYLAEHDWA
-772 GLILDEAQFIKNHQT
+772 GLILDEAQFVKNHQT
-787 KAHRAIRNFQA
+787 KAHRAIRSFRA
-798 GFKLAI
+798 RFKLAI

-830 YAKFRDDYL
+830 YAKFRDDFL

-845 QRVARTEPAKDHD
+845 QRVARTEPGKPDD
-858 VEERVQ
+858 ERAG
-864 QQTRSRAAMTKLR
+864 QQTRSREAMSRLR

-905 VPMEPAHE
+905 VPMEPEHE
-913 QLYQQ
+913 KLYQQ

-928 NLVADMDSNRM
+928 NLVADMESNRM
-939 SIFRSLTLMRM
+939 SIFRSLTMMRM
-950 LALDPSIVD
+950 LALDPAIVD

-971 ELMDRLSEILPEG
+971 ELMSRLSEILPEG

-990 SQFTSFLARLGTQLD
+990 SQFTSFLARLGQELD
-1005 EREIDYAYLD
+1005 GQDIDYAYLD
-1015 GSTRNRAGA
+1015 GSTRDRGA
-1024 VEQFRSGDAPVF
+1024 VVEQFRSGDAPVF

-1115 DTAFAANV
+1115 DTAFASNV

-1131 FDDSPIGSGDAPDN
+1131 FDDSPVDLDEIQPSAISAT
-1145 VVEGS
+1145 ES